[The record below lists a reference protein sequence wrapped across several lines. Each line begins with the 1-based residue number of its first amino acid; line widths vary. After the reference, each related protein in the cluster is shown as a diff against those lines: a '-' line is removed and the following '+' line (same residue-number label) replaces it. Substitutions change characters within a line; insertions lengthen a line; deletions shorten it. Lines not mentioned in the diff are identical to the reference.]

1 MAKIIGLAD
10 CNNFYVSCER
20 VFNPSLIG
28 KPVIVLSNNDGS
40 AIARSQEAKDLGIK
54 MGQNVYSIKDLIEK
68 EGVITLSSNYT
79 LYADMSE
86 RVVKA
91 IQRHVPIV
99 EIYSID
105 ELFLD
110 LDHINK
116 NSLVETLLLIK
127 EDVFMLT
134 GIPISIG
141 AGRTKTLAKI
151 ANKRAKTSSGVYIEF
166 LEEEFLSQFPLFDV
180 WGIGLKSEQKLRKI
194 GCTTISDFLSI
205 PDNWISKNLTISGL
219 RTQKELMGIQCY
231 KLEKDFKKKRSISTS
246 RTFGWQTSDFFEVQK
261 AIYTYLEKC
270 VQKLKS
276 DSLVAGQFILN
287 LSNDKHRNEIYYDK
301 NVSCRI
307 PIRTNSLET
316 IWSHVQSVLISIY
329 DPTINYRKA
338 GITLSDLCE
347 EGYEQVSLF
356 LEKKKS
362 STVKEPI
369 GKNWIMRRDFLTKRY
384 TTSWDE
390 LPEVN
395 SVIKKE

>member
-54 MGQNVYSIKDLIEK
+54 MGQNVYGIKDLIEK

-79 LYADMSE
+79 LYSDMSE

-116 NSLVETLLLIK
+116 DSLVETLLLIK
-127 EDVFMLT
+127 EDVFRLT

-141 AGRTKTLAKI
+141 AGRTKTLAKV
-151 ANKRAKTSSGVYIEF
+151 ANKRAKTSSGVCVEF
-166 LEEEFLSQFPLFDV
+166 LEEEFLSGFPLFDV

-194 GCTTISDFLSI
+194 GCTTISDFLSL

-231 KLEKDFKKKRSISTS
+231 KLEKNFKKNRSISTS
-246 RTFGWQTSDFFEVQK
+246 RTFGWQTSDFLEVQK
-261 AIYTYLEKC
+261 AVYTYLEKC
-270 VQKLKS
+270 IQKLKN

-307 PIRTNSLET
+307 PIRTNSLEV

-347 EGYEQVSLF
+347 DGYEQVSLF

-362 STVKEPI
+362 LTVKEPI

>member
-127 EDVFMLT
+127 EDVFRLT

-141 AGRTKTLAKI
+141 AGRTKTLAKV
-151 ANKRAKTSSGVYIEF
+151 ANKRAKTSSGVCVEF
-166 LEEEFLSQFPLFDV
+166 LEEGFLSQFPLFDV

-194 GCTTISDFLSI
+194 GCTTISDFLSL

-231 KLEKDFKKKRSISTS
+231 KLEKNFKKNRSISTS
-246 RTFGWQTSDFFEVQK
+246 RTFGWQTSDFLEVQK
-261 AIYTYLEKC
+261 AVYTYLEKC
-270 VQKLKS
+270 IQKLNN

-307 PIRTNSLET
+307 PNRTNSLET

-362 STVKEPI
+362 LTVKEPI